1 MQRTVNATPERLL
14 ADATAFM
21 VDYGATVE
29 VRSETSATFGA
40 HQGMSGGDV
49 LLTGL
54 VGMFN
59 LTAGM
64 QHNTSM
70 LIAGQHSSTLVCVP
84 SEDGESTTVTISDTE
99 KLADNLLRFWL
110 VANVLREPLPNAMM
124 TFKADPYTAL
134 VGVDALGLFHR
145 HGVYQLHAKD
155 LLVDLEALGP
165 DKRRITVRSSDG
177 REIKVKA
184 SKKEDAERAKA
195 IIEGRIALYNTRR
208 LPFRGF

>member
-14 ADATAFM
+14 ADATAFI

-29 VRSETSATFGA
+29 ARSETSATFGA

-49 LLTGL
+49 LFTGL

-110 VANVLREPLPNAMM
+110 VANVLREPLPNPMMM
-124 TFKADPYTAL
+124 TFKADPYTAFVWAERFKVYKKVFRMKL
-134 VGVDALGLFHR
+134 VDAMPMEEAQGVDVHER
-145 HGVYQLHAKD
+145 
-155 LLVDLEALGP
+155 P
-165 DKRRITVRSSDG
+165 ITARSSDG

-195 IIEGRIALYNTRR
+195 IIEGRIALYNT
-208 LPFRGF
+208 PAPV